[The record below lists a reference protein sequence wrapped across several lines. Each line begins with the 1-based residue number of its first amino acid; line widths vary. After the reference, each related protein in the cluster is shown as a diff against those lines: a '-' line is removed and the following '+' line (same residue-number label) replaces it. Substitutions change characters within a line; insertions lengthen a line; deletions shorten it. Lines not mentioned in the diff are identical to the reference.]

1 MREKIEGKVEGCHPR
16 RYHIYIYSARHEA
29 DEVVRE
35 KPCDYYSRSIIED
48 AEADER
54 IQPMETE
61 AEVVV
66 KNL

>member
-1 MREKIEGKVEGCHPR
+1 MKDGGERGQRTQKKMG
-16 RYHIYIYSARHEA
+16 
-29 DEVVRE
+29 E